1 MERRVD
7 GATGPS
13 FIRCLMTEVE
23 TDPYWLPL
31 MNVLQEWA
39 DSHGRYRDF
48 SILGG
53 SIPATAAPVELWRE
67 ISSRVARDLDL
78 IADIGG
84 PDYMAAPFKINE
96 RLCLSILLWW
106 HTMYRSWQH
115 GMAGPQGKHV
125 SSLLGP
131 LDQRFLGDHGRRLLS
146 GR

>member
-1 MERRVD
+1 MLLDGVWTEDKAAPAFTCMASGVERMLKLNLGLIALADGDAWPAKALRNTYAHHLDTLALDVRDQMERRVD

-67 ISSRVARDLDL
+67 ISSVESTDVVCEAV
-78 IADIGG
+78 
-84 PDYMAAPFKINE
+84 
-96 RLCLSILLWW
+96 
-106 HTMYRSWQH
+106 TT
-115 GMAGPQGKHV
+115 
-125 SSLLGP
+125 
-131 LDQRFLGDHGRRLLS
+131 
-146 GR
+146 